1 MNSPTSRN
9 CTLGDAF
16 SNVPIDDGEV
26 IRRCSRSFAFASR
39 LLPTSVR
46 ADVQKLYAWCRW
58 CDDAVDSCGS
68 VAEAKQRLSI
78 LREDVQRIYRNEP
91 AVHRASAWLA
101 ALVDKYDI
109 DQSHPLDLL
118 DGMEMDLDLG
128 QIDTEHELLRYC
140 HHAAGVVGLMMC
152 RVFGVT
158 DRRALRHAKS
168 LGIAMQLTNIA
179 RDVREDWQRGRCYLP
194 QSWLPRG
201 VDASSRNEVH
211 AAVRRILDL
220 AEEFYNIGNEGMA
233 YLPSAVRAAIRVAAA
248 VYREIGMQIRRRDFG
263 VLQGRIV
270 IPMFRFVSCAFT
282 AWAWGVVEDGKKF
295 LGPLN
300 INHSDFPDPSSVS
313 TEFIMNDAK
322 YLFYL
327 GISLTAF
334 MSSAAFLL
342 VMLNPKDAS
351 YATLPIAYAV
361 ACFAVGVV
369 TNLLAKRAETPVP
382 VPVRVSKSEQKSAS
396 VN

>member
-1 MNSPTSRN
+1 M
-9 CTLGDAF
+9 
-16 SNVPIDDGEV
+16 NVPAPQNFTSADTFNSVPVDDGEV
-26 IRRCSRSFAFASR
+26 IRRCSRSFSFASR
-39 LLPTSVR
+39 LLPASVR
-46 ADVQKLYAWCRW
+46 GDVQKLYAWCRW
-58 CDDAVDSCGS
+58 CDDAVDSCDS
-68 VAEAKQRLSI
+68 ADEAKQHLSI

-91 AVHRASAWLA
+91 TVHRASAWLA
-101 ALVDKYDI
+101 ELVDEYEI
-109 DQSHPLDLL
+109 DQGFPLALL

-128 QIDTEHELLRYC
+128 QIDTENELLRYC
-140 HHAAGVVGLMMC
+140 YRAAGVVGLMMC
-152 RVFGVT
+152 KVFGVT

-194 QSWLPRG
+194 KSLLPGG
-201 VDASSRNEVH
+201 VVASPRNEVH

-220 AEEFYNIGNEGMA
+220 AEEYYEVGNEGMV
-233 YLPSAVRAAIRVAAA
+233 YLPSAVRPAIRVAAA
-248 VYREIGMQIRRRDFG
+248 VYREIGMQIRRCDYR

-270 IPMFRFVSCAFT
+270 TPKFRFLSSAFT
-282 AWAWGVVEDGKKF
+282 AWARGGVQDIKRCLGVSNKKQ
-295 LGPLN
+295 
-300 INHSDFPDPSSVS
+300 SDSPDPFSVS

-351 YATLPIAYAV
+351 YATLPIVYAV
-361 ACFAVGVV
+361 ACLAVGIV
-369 TNLLAKRAETPVP
+369 TNVLAKRAETPVP
-382 VPVRVSKSEQKSAS
+382 VPVRASKSERQ
-396 VN
+396 

>member
-1 MNSPTSRN
+1 MNSPTPQN
-9 CTLGDAF
+9 CATDDAF

-39 LLPTSVR
+39 LLPASVR

-58 CDDAVDSCGS
+58 CDDAVDSC
-68 VAEAKQRLSI
+68 ANADEAKQRLSI

-91 AVHRASAWLA
+91 TVHRASAWLA
-101 ALVDKYDI
+101 ELVDKYNI
-109 DQSHPLDLL
+109 DQSYPLGLL

-140 HHAAGVVGLMMC
+140 YRAAGVVGLMMC

-179 RDVREDWQRGRCYLP
+179 RDVLEDWQRGRCYLP

-201 VDASSRNEVH
+201 VDASSQNEVH
-211 AAVRRILDL
+211 AAVCRILDL
-220 AEEFYNIGNEGMA
+220 AEEHYKIGNEGMV
-233 YLPSAVRAAIRVAAA
+233 YLPSAVRPAIRVAAA
-248 VYREIGMQIRRRDFG
+248 VYREIGTQIGRCDYR

-270 IPMFRFVSCAFT
+270 TPKFRFVSCAFK
-282 AWAWGVVEDGKKF
+282 AWACGVVEDGKKC
-295 LGPLN
+295 LGLVN
-300 INHSDFPDPSSVS
+300 NQQSDSPDPFSVS

-351 YATLPIAYAV
+351 YATLPIVYAV
-361 ACFAVGVV
+361 ACFAVGIV

-382 VPVRVSKSEQKSAS
+382 VPVRVSKSEQQ
-396 VN
+396 